1 MIHTPVFFIDEFESA
16 GQQQCDYVHLTNC
29 FFLKQNPLST
39 TVIIYLYIACMRP
52 PQKLAKI
59 KVYDEH

>member
-16 GQQQCDYVHLTNC
+16 GQQLSPLNNSDYVHLTNY

-39 TVIIYLYIACMRP
+39 TVIIYLFIA
-52 PQKLAKI
+52 
-59 KVYDEH
+59 